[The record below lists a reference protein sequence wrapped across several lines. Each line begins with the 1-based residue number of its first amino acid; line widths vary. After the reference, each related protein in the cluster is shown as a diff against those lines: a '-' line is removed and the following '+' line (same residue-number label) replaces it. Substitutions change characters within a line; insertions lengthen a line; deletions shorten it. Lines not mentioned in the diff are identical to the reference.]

1 MQNKGA
7 RRGKRCC
14 EEMSVRWS
22 GEADAENRE
31 VQAEWAVK
39 NSIYLSASE

>member
-1 MQNKGA
+1 MQKKGA

-14 EEMSVRWS
+14 EEMSLRWS

-31 VQAEWAVK
+31 VQAEWAEK
-39 NSIYLSASE
+39 NSACLSASD